1 MNHFRDVY
9 KEIFDKTILCDSQ
22 FGKNTLEDYQGIV
35 STLFQQ
41 FNSLCVK
48 NEQFTTI
55 YNCVLQKWNVLD
67 KLEATFMENSMDTLL
82 FQSEEV
88 ARELIQIVIF
98 DVKKV
103 MIENALEVINRKEE
117 SSQSPPRYLSNEDTD
132 DFSPEPTTTS
142 TTKKKRPNL
151 PSQAKDILSNWF
163 REHVDHPYPSQAEK
177 NELSEQTGLSLQ
189 KVDNWFINE
198 RSRKWQ
204 TYRQR

>member
-103 MIENALEVINRKEE
+103 MIENAIEVIKRKEE
-117 SSQSPPRYLSNEDTD
+117 SRQSPPRYLSNEDTD

-151 PSQAKDILSNWF
+151 PSQAKDILSSWF